1 MCRLSC
7 GIHPVTPSAVMSK
20 SLEDQFKQL
29 GLADEKQV
37 RKARQGKKKKKGA
50 PKPSR
55 REQAAPDPQAEAVQR
70 ERAEKA
76 ERDRQL
82 ELERQARRR
91 EKETAERV
99 RQIVVSHRVER
110 GEGELAYRFTRGRK
124 IKEIWLGKAQHRRL
138 ADGEIALVACG
149 ECCELVPKTTAERI
163 REIDAEAVLVLNTR
177 SPASG
182 DDPYADFPV
191 PDDLMW

>member
-1 MCRLSC
+1 
-7 GIHPVTPSAVMSK
+7 MSK

-37 RKARQGKKKKKGA
+37 RKARQGKKKKKGS

-55 REQAAPDPQAEAVQR
+55 REQAAPDPQAEAAQR

-99 RQIVVSHRVER
+99 RQIVATNRVER
-110 GEGELAYRFTRGRK
+110 EEGDVPYRFTRDGK
-124 IKEIWLGKAQHRRL
+124 IKEIWLSKAQHGRL
-138 ADGEIALVACG
+138 AGGEIALVTFG
-149 ECCELVPKTTAERI
+149 ESYELVAKSTAERI
-163 REIDAEAVLVLNTR
+163 REIDAEAVLVLNTGGPD
-177 SPASG
+177 SD

>member
-1 MCRLSC
+1 
-7 GIHPVTPSAVMSK
+7 MSN
-20 SLEDQFKQL
+20 SLQDQFKQL

-37 RKARQGKKKKKGA
+37 RKARQGKKKKKGS

-55 REQAAPDPQAEAVQR
+55 REAPAPDPRAEAAQR

-76 ERDRQL
+76 ERDRQI
-82 ELERQARRR
+82 EAEREAQRRA
-91 EKETAERV
+91 KETADRV
-99 RQIVVSHRVER
+99 RQIVQTHRIER
-110 GEGELAYRFTRGRK
+110 EKGDVAYHFTYGSR
-124 IKEIWLGKAQHRRL
+124 IKEIWLSKAQHRRL

-149 ECCELVPKTTAERI
+149 EGYELVPKATAERI
-163 REIDAEAVLVLNTR
+163 REIDATAVLVLNTER
-177 SPASG
+177 SDSD

>member
-1 MCRLSC
+1 
-7 GIHPVTPSAVMSK
+7 MSK

-29 GLADEKQV
+29 GLADDKQV
-37 RKARQGKKKKKGA
+37 RKARQGKKKKKGNR
-50 PKPSR
+50 KPSR
-55 REQAAPDPQAEAVQR
+55 SEPATPDPQAEAAQR

-76 ERDRQL
+76 ERDRQI

-99 RQIVVSHRVER
+99 HQIAKTHRVER
-110 GEGELAYRFTRGRK
+110 GEGELVYRFTRGTR
-124 IKEIWLGKAQHRRL
+124 IKELWLGKAQHQRL

-149 ECCELVPKTTAERI
+149 DTYELVPKSTAERI
-163 REIDAEAVLVLNTR
+163 REIDAEAVLVLNTGTPE
-177 SPASG
+177 S
-182 DDPYADFPV
+182 DDDSYADFPV